1 MMKHVDTDVVAPLTE
16 ELFSAA
22 SLRRNAHYFVIG
34 CKRHSALAGAPNL
47 SSAAKLGPPSTRP
60 SRLMVEP
67 FLAVANFLLP
77 HSTAASSRPL
87 LALNTLIPRLSLSL
101 ASFQAD
107 MSRAHTSNGKRK
119 GKAALGDDHHALFL
133 EHSDWL
139 HVSQRKSSVLI
150 YGQFH
155 ADISFLS
162 LIQTAPFTALAA
174 FGPRATVHT
183 PPRPAPS
190 LSPRPQGTLHLASGK
205 AKMYG
210 ISAAKHGQCGTATP
224 ARPTTYHLPP

>member
-1 MMKHVDTDVVAPLTE
+1 MKHVDTDVIAPLTD
-16 ELFSAA
+16 ELLSAA
-22 SLRRNAHYFVIG
+22 SLRRDEHYFVIG
-34 CKRHSALAGAPNL
+34 CQRHSALAGTPTCPARP
-47 SSAAKLGPPSTRP
+47 SWVPPRP

-107 MSRAHTSNGKRK
+107 MSRAHSSTGKRK
-119 GKAALGDDHHALFL
+119 GKAALGDDHHALF

-162 LIQTAPFTALAA
+162 SIQTAPFTALAA

-183 PPRPAPS
+183 PLRPAPS
-190 LSPRPQGTLHLASGK
+190 LSPRPQSTLHPASGK
-205 AKMYG
+205 ANMYG
-210 ISAAKHGQCGTATP
+210 ISAAKHRQCGTATL